1 MSKYPNLEWLHRQ
14 LQADPDFTKKYFD
27 VIGGDEHEK
36 ELLLMIDNY
45 DCPEMLKNIDKCNEI
60 ANRVFGRMMYSPD
73 SEHYVGDPRVKY
85 YYELGR
91 AVASARD
98 RLNALNIRKY
108 GEPALG
114 YEMHYQMTI
123 SHGSLYAE
131 VKFKGPE
138 RIADIAARL
147 DADLRKMEDIQ
158 DRR

>member
-1 MSKYPNLEWLHRQ
+1 MSNPIYEGLVAFDRDLERFANNDTEDVQ
-14 LQADPDFTKKYFD
+14 SINRIFDRVTAKK
-27 VIGGDEHEK
+27 
-36 ELLLMIDNY
+36 
-45 DCPEMLKNIDKCNEI
+45 
-60 ANRVFGRMMYSPD
+60 MYSPD
-73 SEHYVGDPRVKY
+73 SDHYVGDPQVKY

-91 AVASARD
+91 VVASARD

-131 VKFKGPE
+131 VKFKGTE